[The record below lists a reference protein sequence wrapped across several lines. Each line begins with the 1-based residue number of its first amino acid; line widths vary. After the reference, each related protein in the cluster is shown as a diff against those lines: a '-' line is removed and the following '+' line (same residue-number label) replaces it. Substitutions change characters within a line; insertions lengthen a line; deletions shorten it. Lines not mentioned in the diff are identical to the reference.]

1 MERVQLL
8 RADEESGLQ
17 APGPKLIIWAC
28 TCLAVSIAS
37 FYLTQLLY

>member
-17 APGPKLIIWAC
+17 AAGPKLIIWAC
-28 TCLAVSIAS
+28 TCLAVSITAL
-37 FYLTQLLY
+37 YLYR